1 MRILK
6 MTRNPDQAYIN
17 VLNKFELKA
26 KDSSYNQWFYQNKW
40 ILSYYFITE
49 TFALMKQVIVSKYD
63 CQFSSLSLAK
73 HYTPQELNDEISNLL
88 QKLKQEQN
96 NFKKREILQDF
107 EK

>member
-1 MRILK
+1 
-6 MTRNPDQAYIN
+6 MTIKPDQAFMN

-26 KDSSYNQWFYQNKW
+26 KDSTYNQWFYQDKW
-40 ILSYYFITE
+40 ILSYYFIDK
-49 TFALMKQVIVSKYD
+49 TFAPMEQVIVSKHDYK
-63 CQFSSLSLAK
+63 FVSLGFAK
-73 HYTPQELNDEISNLL
+73 HYTPQELTDKISNLL

>member
-1 MRILK
+1 
-6 MTRNPDQAYIN
+6 MTIKPDQAFMN

-26 KDSSYNQWFYQNKW
+26 KDSTYNQWFYQDKW
-40 ILSYYFITE
+40 ILSYYFIDK
-49 TFALMKQVIVSKYD
+49 TFAPMEQVIVSKYD
-63 CQFSSLSLAK
+63 CEFSSLSLAK
-73 HYTPQELNDEISNLL
+73 HYTPQELNAEISNLL